1 MMPLIG
7 ALFGMV
13 STPWSFVGEVTYNYP
28 EKDTYAE
35 IEAHFKEQ
43 LKGKTPGTKEAEAEY
58 IPLQDAQM
66 LVVMLS
72 LALTQGGTFAAA
84 YEMVK
89 ERAIFRRE
97 RAVNLK
103 VFAYVLSKVV
113 VLGAFAA
120 IQIASVLV
128 VLNLFNIYMDIPG
141 TVFPDNPQLELFITF
156 YLGVVA
162 SIMFGLMISALVPS
176 TDVVLYAILVQLF
189 VQIILGGSLFPVDSP
204 LISKMTVS
212 YWTTVASGSTIDLP
226 KLNGL
231 GMVCQ
236 NIEIENPMTGEK
248 TQEVNCS
255 ASKTELAP
263 GGSDTNKDGDYKHT
277 PEKVI
282 GSWIGSLVHFL
293 VYFLLTLI
301 LIMRQKTD

>member
-1 MMPLIG
+1 
-7 ALFGMV
+7 V
-13 STPWSFVGEVTYNYP
+13 
-28 EKDTYAE
+28 
-35 IEAHFKEQ
+35 
-43 LKGKTPGTKEAEAEY
+43 EY

-66 LVVMLS
+66 LVIMLS

-103 VFAYVLSKVV
+103 VFAYVLSKVL
-113 VLGAFAA
+113 VLGIFAA
-120 IQIASVLV
+120 VQIASVMV
-128 VLNLFNIYMDIPG
+128 VLNLFNIDMDFPG

-162 SIMFGLMISALVPS
+162 SIMFGLMISALVPTS
-176 TDVVLYAILVQLF
+176 DVVLYAILVQLF
-189 VQIILGGSLFPVDSP
+189 VQIILGGSLFPIDSP
-204 LISKMTVS
+204 LISKMTIS
-212 YWTTVASGSTIDLP
+212 YWTTIGSGSTVDLP

-231 GMVCQ
+231 GMACQ

-248 TQEVNCS
+248 TQEVNCA
-255 ASKTELAP
+255 ASKTELSP

-282 GSWIGSLVHFL
+282 GTWFGTLVHFF
-293 VYFLLTLI
+293 VYFVLTLI
-301 LIMRQKTD
+301 LTMRQKTD

>member
-1 MMPLIG
+1 
-7 ALFGMV
+7 LFG
-13 STPWSFVGEVTYNYP
+13 
-28 EKDTYAE
+28 
-35 IEAHFKEQ
+35 
-43 LKGKTPGTKEAEAEY
+43 
-58 IPLQDAQM
+58 
-66 LVVMLS
+66 
-72 LALTQGGTFAAA
+72 
-84 YEMVK
+84 
-89 ERAIFRRE
+89 
-97 RAVNLK
+97 
-103 VFAYVLSKVV
+103 
-113 VLGAFAA
+113 
-120 IQIASVLV
+120 
-128 VLNLFNIYMDIPG
+128 IYLDIPG
-141 TVFPDNPQLELFITF
+141 TVFPDNVPLELFITF

-176 TDVVLYAILVQLF
+176 SDVVLYAILVQLF

-212 YWTTVASGSTIDLP
+212 YWTTIASGSTIDLP

-282 GSWIGSLVHFL
+282 GAWIGSLLHFL
-293 VYFLLTLI
+293 VYFVLTI
-301 LIMRQKTD
+301 FFVMRQKTD